1 MPAKAQHSGLMSC
14 TGPAHEHYK
23 LRTGCECAKILRFET
38 GYAMFDIKN
47 LYVKHAK
54 KGRPFLNADNP
65 SVEMCKW
72 HKERIELDGKSLCQ
86 LTAERTR

>member
-1 MPAKAQHSGLMSC
+1 
-14 TGPAHEHYK
+14 
-23 LRTGCECAKILRFET
+23 
-38 GYAMFDIKN
+38 MFDIKN